1 MEIKKGDLIT
11 SAFTIKK
18 IEGKKNRA
26 ELILENKDQQFKGI
40 LKDNL
45 DLFLRS
51 YNENDHVL
59 CKAKVRKR
67 KEETILEIIYIKK
80 YEDSEKKELQKEEF
94 KDSEIEQMIKRF
106 DNLINSVEDKEYKS
120 ILEEF
125 FLNEEIRNMFFIAP
139 AAKNNHHNYPYGL
152 LQHSIEVA
160 ELSKIIAEYFSCKN
174 IDLLITGA
182 LLHDIG
188 KIKSYEY
195 KNNEILKTNWEHLLG
210 HLSISAIFIS
220 KMMPDDMPTDKAM
233 VLYHLILSHHG
244 KLEYGSPVEGKM
256 REAEILHDAD
266 LTSCKMN
273 HIENLDYSAT
283 NWSKIDNKTKKSWF
297 KGNV

>member
-80 YEDSEKKELQKEEF
+80 YEDSEKKR
-94 KDSEIEQMIKRF
+94 ITKRR
-106 DNLINSVEDKEYKS
+106 V
-120 ILEEF
+120 
-125 FLNEEIRNMFFIAP
+125 
-139 AAKNNHHNYPYGL
+139 
-152 LQHSIEVA
+152 
-160 ELSKIIAEYFSCKN
+160 
-174 IDLLITGA
+174 
-182 LLHDIG
+182 
-188 KIKSYEY
+188 
-195 KNNEILKTNWEHLLG
+195 
-210 HLSISAIFIS
+210 
-220 KMMPDDMPTDKAM
+220 
-233 VLYHLILSHHG
+233 
-244 KLEYGSPVEGKM
+244 
-256 REAEILHDAD
+256 
-266 LTSCKMN
+266 
-273 HIENLDYSAT
+273 
-283 NWSKIDNKTKKSWF
+283 
-297 KGNV
+297 